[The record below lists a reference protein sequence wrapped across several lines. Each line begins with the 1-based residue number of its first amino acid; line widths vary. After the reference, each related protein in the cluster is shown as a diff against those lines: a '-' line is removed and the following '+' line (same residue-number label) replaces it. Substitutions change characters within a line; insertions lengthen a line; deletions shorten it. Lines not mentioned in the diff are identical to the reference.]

1 MTKSIKVEPQVIR
14 GFEASIADSK
24 LYQEVAKGMA
34 EKFGKD
40 SRAYQTSM
48 NGINTKN
55 GTGSQFFF
63 NTEAELYLP
72 EEGQRV
78 ARLADLGK
86 IYDADTSFFDGIY
99 TDTPELVLRTT
110 IPSWGNNT
118 QILENLVGQVR
129 ERGLEFSSDNPLVLS
144 GLELTRD
151 DNRDNYYGILVQ
163 IGDNTVTVNDPRF
176 AYGKDEIQVGNKAKT
191 LWTKEKGLSRVYFDG
206 SGNVDSD
213 CDDLQDSYDYGR
225 VVVFNAEGVASE
237 NSEFEAINQKYHSDL
252 SALKEKIDAKLV
264 Q

>member
-24 LYQEVAKGMA
+24 LYQEVTKGVA

-40 SRAYQTSM
+40 SRAYQTLM
-48 NGINTKN
+48 NGIDTKN

-72 EEGQRV
+72 EGQRV

-86 IYDADTSFFDGIY
+86 IYDTDTSFFNGIY
-99 TDTPELVLRTT
+99 TDTPELVLRTAN
-110 IPSWGNNT
+110 PSWKNNT
-118 QILENLVGQVR
+118 QILENLVGQAK

-163 IGDNTVTVNDPRF
+163 MGDNTVAVNDVRF
-176 AYGKDEIQVGNKAKT
+176 AYGKDKIQVGNNTKT
-191 LWTKEKGLSRVYFDG
+191 LWTKNKGLSRVCFDWG
-206 SGNVDSD
+206 VGVDSFMTY
-213 CDDLQDSYDYGR
+213 LQGSVDSGR

-237 NSEFEAINQKYHSDL
+237 NSEFEAIEQKYCSDL
-252 SALKEKIDAKLV
+252 SVLRDKINAKLV

>member
-24 LYQEVAKGMA
+24 LYQEVAKGVA

-40 SRAYQTSM
+40 SRAYQTLM
-48 NGINTKN
+48 NGINTEN

-72 EEGQRV
+72 GDQRV

-86 IYDADTSFFDGIY
+86 IYDADTSFFNGIY
-99 TDTPELVLRTT
+99 TDTPELVLRTDT
-110 IPSWGNNT
+110 PSWKNNT
-118 QILENLVGQVR
+118 QILENLVGQAR

-151 DNRDNYYGILVQ
+151 DNGDNYYGVLVQ
-163 IGDNTVTVNDPRF
+163 IGDNTVAVNDPRF
-176 AYGKDEIQVGNKAKT
+176 AYGKDKIQFGNKKKT
-191 LWTKEKGLSRVYFDG
+191 LWTKDKGLSRVCFVRG
-206 SGNVDSD
+206 GGVDSD
-213 CDDLQDSYDYGR
+213 VDSLRYSLDDGR

-237 NSEFEAINQKYHSDL
+237 NSEFEAIEQKYC
-252 SALKEKIDAKLV
+252 
-264 Q
+264 

>member
-1 MTKSIKVEPQVIR
+1 MGKSIKVEPQVIR

-24 LYQEVAKGMA
+24 LYQEVAKGVA

-40 SRAYQTSM
+40 SRAYQTLM
-48 NGINTKN
+48 NGINTEN

-72 EEGQRV
+72 EDQRV

-86 IYDADTSFFDGIY
+86 IYDADTSFFKGIY
-99 TDTPELVLRTT
+99 TDTPELVLRTDT
-110 IPSWGNNT
+110 PSWKNNT
-118 QILENLVGQVR
+118 QILENLVGQAR

-151 DNRDNYYGILVQ
+151 DNRDNPYGILVKM
-163 IGDNTVTVNDPRF
+163 GDSTVAVNDPRF
-176 AYGKDEIQVGNKAKT
+176 DYGKDKIQFGNKTKT
-191 LWTKEKGLSRVYFDG
+191 LWTKDKGVSGVFFGG
-206 SGNVDSD
+206 SGSVVSSGG
-213 CDDLQDSYDYGR
+213 DLQDSSDNGR
-225 VVVFNAEGVASE
+225 VVVFDAEGVASE
-237 NSEFEAINQKYHSDL
+237 NSEFEAINQKYYSDL
-252 SALKEKIDAKLV
+252 STLKDKIDAKLV